1 MKIFIDSADVD
12 AIKEAADTGLV
23 DGVTTNPT
31 YIAKSGKNFKKVV
44 EEICKIIPG
53 PVSAEAMAETADGM
67 IKEAVEIASIA
78 PNVVVKIP
86 MNIEGL
92 KAVPVLEK
100 QKNVKTNV
108 TMVFSSTQA
117 YLAMKA
123 GASLVSI
130 VLSRLD
136 AIANESIVL
145 VEDAVTIKQNYGYRS
160 EVLAASM
167 KTQNHVLECLRA
179 GVDIVTIPSQL
190 FFQMYRHNLTDAG
203 LEAFQKDWEKVS
215 GGGKPQS

>member
-23 DGVTTNPT
+23 DGITTNPT

-44 EEICKIIPG
+44 EEICKIVPG
-53 PVSAEAMAETADGM
+53 PVSAEAMAETAEGM

-92 KAVPVLEK
+92 KAVGVLEE

-160 EVLAASM
+160 EVLAASI
-167 KTQNHVLECLRA
+167 KTQNHVLDCLRS
-179 GVDIVTIPSQL
+179 GVDRVTRPPQL

-203 LEAFQKDWEKVS
+203 LEAFRKDWKNVP
-215 GGGKPQS
+215 GGGGPPT

>member
-1 MKIFIDSADVD
+1 MKIFIDSADVE

-31 YIAKSGKNFKKVV
+31 YIAKSGKNLKKVV
-44 EEICKIIPG
+44 EEICKIVPG

-117 YLAMKA
+117 FLAMKA

-203 LEAFQKDWEKVS
+203 LEAFRKDWEKVS

>member
-1 MKIFIDSADVD
+1 MKIFIDSADVE

-44 EEICKIIPG
+44 EEICKIVPG
-53 PVSAEAMAETADGM
+53 PVSAEAMAETTEGM

-78 PNVVVKIP
+78 PNVAVKIP

-92 KAVPVLEK
+92 KAVPVLEN
-100 QKNVKTNV
+100 QKNIKTNV

-145 VEDAVTIKQNYGYRS
+145 VEDAVTIKQNYGFRS
-160 EVLAASM
+160 EVLAASL
-167 KTQNHVLECLRA
+167 KTQNHVLDCLRA
-179 GVDIVTIPSQL
+179 GVDIVTIPPQL

-203 LEAFQKDWEKVS
+203 LEAFRKDWKKVP
-215 GGGKPQS
+215 GGGGPQT

>member
-44 EEICKIIPG
+44 EEICKIVPG

-117 YLAMKA
+117 FLAMKA

-179 GVDIVTIPSQL
+179 GVDIVTIPVQL

-203 LEAFQKDWEKVS
+203 LEAFRKDWEKVS